1 MQIRNIIEKTYIAGA
16 WDEDYDAIMQL
27 YYWNKNDIFLLEFS
41 NIHDFVHSKDSSL
54 ACSIKQSLSKRMD
67 RCKYFVLIV
76 GPKTNIGKKGNA
88 CIAVII
94 IPQARIVIV

>member
-54 ACSIKQSLSKRMD
+54 A
-67 RCKYFVLIV
+67 
-76 GPKTNIGKKGNA
+76 
-88 CIAVII
+88 
-94 IPQARIVIV
+94 